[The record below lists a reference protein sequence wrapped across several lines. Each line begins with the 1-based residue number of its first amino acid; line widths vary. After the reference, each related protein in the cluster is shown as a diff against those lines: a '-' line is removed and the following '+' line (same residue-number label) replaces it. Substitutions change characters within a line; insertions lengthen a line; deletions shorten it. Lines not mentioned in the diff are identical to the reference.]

1 MKVFVTDG
9 NQRPSLAV
17 VRSLGRRGASVLV
30 GEEQPES
37 LAASSKYCA
46 GRVTY
51 PSPYRDPDAFG
62 RFLLDFLAREQ
73 VDVVMPVTDVTT
85 HAMCANQEAVRQHTA
100 LAIPSLEAFDF
111 VSNKAALLEAAARCG
126 VPVPRTHAVDGQ
138 GGVRSVIDRVRYP
151 VVVKPTRSK
160 ILTGNGWLSATVH
173 YADSENELRQLYRD
187 TPYLALYPSLI
198 QERIVGPGIGVFVL
212 FDRGQLL
219 TDFGHRRLREKPP
232 AGGVSVLR
240 ESAPVDA
247 RLRDYAIRLL
257 GSIGWHGVA
266 MMEYKQD
273 DRTGDFFLMEVNGR
287 FWGSL
292 QLAVDAGLDF
302 PHLLCELALGR
313 PVAAPAYR
321 LGVKSRWLLGDVDHL
336 FLRLFR
342 SSRAL
347 SLPPSAPSRSRT
359 LAEFLKFSGPDLHY
373 EIVSRDDP
381 RPFVFEL
388 CQTVRSLPASV
399 ARRIGWRVGRW
410 RRAQTEG
417 HAVSPV
423 PEHVV
428 NMTDQPPLT
437 LEESSKV
444 VGS

>member
-9 NQRPSLAV
+9 NQRPALAV

-30 GEEQPES
+30 GEEQSAS

-51 PSPYRDPDAFG
+51 PSPYQDPDAFD
-62 RFLLDFLAREQ
+62 RFLLDFLSREH
-73 VDVVMPVTDVTT
+73 VDVVVPVTDVTT
-85 HAMCANQEAVRQHTA
+85 HSMCANHEAIRQHAA
-100 LAIPSLEAFDF
+100 LAIPSLEAFEF
-111 VSNKAALLEAAARCG
+111 VSNKAALLEAALRCG
-126 VPVPRTHAVDGQ
+126 VPVPRTHAVDGPA
-138 GGVRSVIDRVRYP
+138 GLRRVIDGVRYP

-160 ILTGNGWLSATVH
+160 ILTANGWLSTTVH
-173 YADSENELRQLYRD
+173 YADTESELQRLYRD
-187 TPYLALYPSLI
+187 TPYLTGYPSLI
-198 QERIVGPGIGVFVL
+198 QERIVGPGVGVFVL

-240 ESAPVDA
+240 ESVPVAP

-273 DRTGDFFLMEVNGR
+273 RRTGEFFLMEVNGR

-313 PVAAPAYR
+313 RPAAAPAYR
-321 LGVKSRWLLGDVDHL
+321 VGVKSRWLLGDVDHL

-342 SSRAL
+342 STRAL
-347 SLPPSAPSRSRT
+347 SLPPSAPSRLRT
-359 LAEFLKFSGPDLHY
+359 VAEFLKFAEPDLHY
-373 EIVSRDDP
+373 DILSRDDP
-381 RPFVFEL
+381 RPFAFEL
-388 CQTVRSLPASV
+388 RQTVRTLPASA
-399 ARRIGWRVGRW
+399 ARRLRW
-410 RRAQTEG
+410 RLSRLRQAQTETP
-417 HAVSPV
+417 AVSPA
-423 PEHVV
+423 PE
-428 NMTDQPPLT
+428 QIA
-437 LEESSKV
+437 K
-444 VGS
+444 